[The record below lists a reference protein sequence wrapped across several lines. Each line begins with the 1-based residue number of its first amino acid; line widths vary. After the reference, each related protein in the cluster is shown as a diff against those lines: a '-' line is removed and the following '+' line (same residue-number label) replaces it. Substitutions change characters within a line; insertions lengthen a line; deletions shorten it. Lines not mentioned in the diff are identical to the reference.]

1 MNPIQCTKQTGPQSK
16 TRSRVGALLSN
27 ERGMAAVFIALL
39 IFVLTAMASFA
50 VDLGYA
56 WVTQNE
62 LQNIADAGALA
73 ATRQLGVVYA
83 GLTPE
88 QQKDKSRSLTAA

>member
-1 MNPIQCTKQTGPQSK
+1 
-16 TRSRVGALLSN
+16 
-27 ERGMAAVFIALL
+27 MAAVFIALM

-83 GLTPE
+83 ELNQNSKRTRV
-88 QQKDKSRSLTAA
+88 DH

>member
-1 MNPIQCTKQTGPQSK
+1 MNPIQCHKQPGPQRKPSAK
-16 TRSRVGALLSN
+16 LGGLLSN
-27 ERGMAAVFIALL
+27 ERGMAAVFIALM

-73 ATRQLGVVYA
+73 ATSQLGVVYS
-83 GLTPE
+83 GLTSE
-88 QQKDKSRSLTAA
+88 GQESIIDR